1 MYCFQEERTSP
12 VIRIWIQYSLLFQIK
27 SYLRK
32 LQHYPITLEILQET
46 GVGKTVNGLRKYGGS
61 IGDKAKL
68 LVNKW
73 KTLVVV
79 DEDDG
84 PEHEDEPEPEVPSN
98 HGAESPG
105 NSFLLEETL

>member
-1 MYCFQEERTSP
+1 M
-12 VIRIWIQYSLLFQIK
+12 SLALVVYQIK

-46 GVGKTVNGLRKYGGS
+46 GVGKTVNGLRKYGGA

-68 LVNKW
+68 LVNNW

-79 DEDDG
+79 EEDDG
-84 PEHEDEPEPEVPSN
+84 PEHAEDEPGSP
-98 HGAESPG
+98 GRYRAESPG
-105 NSFLLEETL
+105 QYRILRLYESVVKRSR